1 MTEDKQDRELRG
13 SNETHKPDDQLSDIK
28 EVRRLMQHTINTL
41 NKLDAGM
48 ADINRRVNRRDHGEN
63 TRFFAT
69 FIVLTV
75 VIILAF
81 FFYFRSA
88 TANYSDRYAVLEQHK
103 NYLQKEVADLKEK
116 ISAIENGDIKA
127 YNLYLALKEGDP
139 DYAFKLYGEF
149 NLSSLSRLE
158 RTIIE
163 NETSL
168 IKQKAAIKKYEEGD
182 VLFKRKSYEAAV
194 GKFKESLDIS
204 STGDHVPT
212 MFYLTSLAYYRMKDY
227 NKAAISFER
236 FLFINTKKD
245 FQKDR
250 AELLLGVCYEKMNQL
265 ERAKNFYI
273 QSMKENRYNRYY
285 PTIRDRLANI
295 EKKLAKQQQQKD
307 VSEL

>member
-1 MTEDKQDRELRG
+1 MTEDRNEKELQSR
-13 SNETHKPDDQLSDIK
+13 NEATKSEGQLSDIK
-28 EVRRLMQHTINTL
+28 EIRRLMQHTINTM
-41 NKLDAGM
+41 NKLDAEM
-48 ADINRRVNRRDHGEN
+48 ADINRKVNRRDHGEN

-69 FIVLTV
+69 FVVLAI

-81 FFYFRSA
+81 FFYFRSTA
-88 TANYSDRYAVLEQHK
+88 ANYSDRYAVLEQHN

-116 ISAIENGDIKA
+116 IYSIENGDIKA

-158 RTIIE
+158 RTIID

-194 GKFKESLDIS
+194 DKFKESLDIS
-204 STGDHVPT
+204 STGDHIPT
-212 MFYLTSLAYYRMKDY
+212 MFYLTSMAYYRLKDY
-227 NKAAISFER
+227 NKAAIAFER

-273 QSMKENRYNRYY
+273 QSMTENRHNRYY

-295 EKKLAKQQQQKD
+295 EKKLAKQQQQK
-307 VSEL
+307 EYEEQ

>member
-1 MTEDKQDRELRG
+1 
-13 SNETHKPDDQLSDIK
+13 I
-28 EVRRLMQHTINTL
+28 
-41 NKLDAGM
+41 
-48 ADINRRVNRRDHGEN
+48 
-63 TRFFAT
+63 
-69 FIVLTV
+69 
-75 VIILAF
+75 
-81 FFYFRSA
+81 
-88 TANYSDRYAVLEQHK
+88 YS
-103 NYLQKEVADLKEK
+103 
-116 ISAIENGDIKA
+116 IENGDIKA

-158 RTIIE
+158 RTIID

-194 GKFKESLDIS
+194 DKFKESLDIS
-204 STGDHVPT
+204 STGDHIPT
-212 MFYLTSLAYYRMKDY
+212 MFYLTSMAYYRLKDY
-227 NKAAISFER
+227 NKAAIAFER

-273 QSMKENRYNRYY
+273 QSMTENRHNRYY

-295 EKKLAKQQQQKD
+295 EKKLAKQQQQK
-307 VSEL
+307 EYEEQ

>member
-1 MTEDKQDRELRG
+1 MTEARKEQEPAS
-13 SNETHKPDDQLSDIK
+13 SNETQKPEGQLSDIK
-28 EVRRLMQHTINTL
+28 EIRRLMQHSINTM
-41 NKLDAGM
+41 NKLDAEM
-48 ADINRRVNRRDHGEN
+48 ADISRRVNRRDHGES

-69 FIVLTV
+69 FVVLAI

-81 FFYFRSA
+81 FFYFRSTA
-88 TANYSDRYAVLEQHK
+88 ANYSDRYAVLEQHNK
-103 NYLQKEVADLKEK
+103 YLQKEVTDLKEK
-116 ISAIENGDIKA
+116 IYSIENGDIKA

-158 RTIIE
+158 RTIID

-194 GKFKESLDIS
+194 DKFKESLDIS
-204 STGDHVPT
+204 STGDHIPT
-212 MFYLTSLAYYRMKDY
+212 MFYLTSLAYYRLKDY
-227 NKAAISFER
+227 NKAAIAFER

-273 QSMKENRYNRYY
+273 QSMTENRYNRYY

-295 EKKLAKQQQQKD
+295 EKKLAKQQQQK
-307 VSEL
+307 EFEEQ